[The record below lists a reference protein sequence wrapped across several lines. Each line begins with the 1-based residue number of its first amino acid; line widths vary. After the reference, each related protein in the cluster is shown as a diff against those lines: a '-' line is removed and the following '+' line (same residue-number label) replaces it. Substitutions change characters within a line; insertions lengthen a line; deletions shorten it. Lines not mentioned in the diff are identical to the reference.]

1 MNVTFVSSFFYI
13 YENDYDA
20 NKTIDWRIV
29 IVLSPLIIAAAW
41 ALVNIGAA
49 ALRQVQEV
57 LDR

>member
-1 MNVTFVSSFFYI
+1 M
-13 YENDYDA
+13 
-20 NKTIDWRIV
+20 DWRIV

-41 ALVNIGAA
+41 ALFNIGAA